1 MPVGG
6 VATQNPELRKKFTG
20 NPDHVVNYMKF
31 IAEEVREIMA
41 ELGFRTIEEMIGRT
55 DVLEVSERAKTHW
68 KAKHLDLSTLLYQV
82 EGTRTNTTKQDH
94 KLEHSLDLKYI
105 LPAVQHAIDTGEAL
119 EASFSIRN
127 TDRVVG
133 TIVGSEISKKY
144 GDKGLPEDT
153 INLHF
158 RGSAG
163 QSFGAFIPSG
173 MTLTVTG
180 DANDYVGKGLSGGK
194 VIIRASEKTTIDPGN
209 NVIAGNV
216 SFYGATSGE
225 AYIQGYAG
233 ERFAVRNSGA
243 SIVVEGVG
251 DHGCEYMTGGR
262 VVILGNV
269 GKNFAAGMSGGVAYV
284 KTDNKERFI
293 RLCNDELVQFE
304 SLTDQ
309 KEIEEVKDLIIN
321 HHEYTNSDKA
331 AITLQN
337 WEEEVAKFVKVI
349 PTDYKLM
356 LQQIEWFKSQGLSV
370 DDARF
375 EAFMA
380 KKDNKMTVQ
389 VNQQQMVTK

>member
-1 MPVGG
+1 M
-6 VATQNPELRKKFTG
+6 
-20 NPDHVVNYMKF
+20 
-31 IAEEVREIMA
+31 
-41 ELGFRTIEEMIGRT
+41 
-55 DVLEVSERAKTHW
+55 
-68 KAKHLDLSTLLYQV
+68 
-82 EGTRTNTTKQDH
+82 
-94 KLEHSLDLKYI
+94 
-105 LPAVQHAIDTGEAL
+105 
-119 EASFSIRN
+119 
-127 TDRVVG
+127 
-133 TIVGSEISKKY
+133 
-144 GDKGLPEDT
+144 
-153 INLHF
+153 
-158 RGSAG
+158 
-163 QSFGAFIPSG
+163 
-173 MTLTVTG
+173 
-180 DANDYVGKGLSGGK
+180 
-194 VIIRASEKTTIDPGN
+194 
-209 NVIAGNV
+209 
-216 SFYGATSGE
+216 
-225 AYIQGYAG
+225 
-233 ERFAVRNSGA
+233 
-243 SIVVEGVG
+243 EGVG